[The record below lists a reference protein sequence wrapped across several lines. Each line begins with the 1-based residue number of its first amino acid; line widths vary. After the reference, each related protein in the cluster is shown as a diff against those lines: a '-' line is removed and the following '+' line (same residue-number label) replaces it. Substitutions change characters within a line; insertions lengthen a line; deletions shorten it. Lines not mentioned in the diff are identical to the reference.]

1 LFLCLRIVDFC
12 HYRDAFLIP
21 IINCL
26 TSFYAGFVIFA
37 VLGFMAKQKG
47 TTVEN
52 VATGGTSKICLF
64 VWWSLTSLST
74 IEKKFNALLRKDGY

>member
-1 LFLCLRIVDFC
+1 MAIVFMFTNCWLC

-47 TTVEN
+47 TTVAE
-52 VATGGTSKICLF
+52 VATGGTSKLCLF
-64 VWWSLTSLST
+64 GGL
-74 IEKKFNALLRKDGY
+74 